1 MDALDV
7 IVEGYAQAE
16 AEAEE
21 AAAKAKAEAAAK
33 GKAGQEHGDAADDD
47 AMCGN
52 SRYKGSVAD
61 TLNPR
66 GLMDGLRM
74 RDFTTDTLWKTVGSV
89 GVKVKVGMHIPTQ
102 PCSPCNCC
110 PRWPR
115 CPTLFAP
122 T

>member
-1 MDALDV
+1 MVDTGCFDASEAVSADGNSIDALDV

-21 AAAKAKAEAAAK
+21 AAAKAKAKAAAK

-74 RDFTTDTLWKTVGSV
+74 RDFTTDTLWKTVGSE
-89 GVKVKVGMHIPTQ
+89 
-102 PCSPCNCC
+102 
-110 PRWPR
+110 WE
-115 CPTLFAP
+115 
-122 T
+122 